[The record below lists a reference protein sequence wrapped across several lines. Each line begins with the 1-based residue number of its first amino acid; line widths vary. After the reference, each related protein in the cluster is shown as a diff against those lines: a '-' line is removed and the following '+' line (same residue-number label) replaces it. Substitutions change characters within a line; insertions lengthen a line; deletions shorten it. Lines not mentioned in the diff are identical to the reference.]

1 MNADSYSLY
10 IPTIN
15 KKYSI
20 ETIIKTFWNFLLGQ
34 IDRVDFVPIMKKYN
48 EELVEDNKFQQA
60 FIYIRPSTKW
70 SSFLTEA
77 MDETGSF
84 RFYPHQERRSN
95 YQVFPAQPLPGS
107 MLQGKYSEYW
117 LLLKNKNP
125 VPYATTTL
133 NIHQLVHNNS
143 LLETKVVEMEQ
154 EISNLK
160 EEIARLKEDNMERS
174 TSCSTTEE
182 ENNCVVSPFENISRM
197 MDERAGLVNDDTT
210 DYDEYLSK
218 IDDYDREREEEEK
231 SLVYDDNGEMT
242 PRGRKPM
249 PLTFNCLLSKE

>member
-1 MNADSYSLY
+1 MSANYSLY

-15 KKYSI
+15 KKYTV
-20 ETIIKTFWNFLLGQ
+20 EVIINTFWKLFIGNV
-34 IDRVDFVPIMKKYN
+34 DRIDFVPIMKTRN
-48 EELVEDNKFQQA
+48 DEEVEDPNFRQA
-60 FIYIRPSTKW
+60 FIYVRPGTNWGTFVTDSIEKN
-70 SSFLTEA
+70 SSYRLFPNQ
-77 MDETGSF
+77 ETHS
-84 RFYPHQERRSN
+84 
-95 YQVFPAQPLPGS
+95 
-107 MLQGKYSEYW
+107 SEYW

-133 NIHQLVHNNS
+133 NVHQLVHNNS

-160 EEIARLKEDNMERS
+160 EEIARLKKDNS
-174 TSCSTTEE
+174 HSSTTEE
-182 ENNCVVSPFENISRM
+182 EADCFVHPFENISRM

-249 PLTFNCLLSKE
+249 PLIFNCLLSNE

>member
-1 MNADSYSLY
+1 
-10 IPTIN
+10 
-15 KKYSI
+15 
-20 ETIIKTFWNFLLGQ
+20 
-34 IDRVDFVPIMKKYN
+34 MKNHN

-60 FIYIRPSTKW
+60 FIYIRPGTKW
-70 SSFLTEA
+70 SSFLTETI
-77 MDETGSF
+77 DGTGSF

-160 EEIARLKEDNMERS
+160 EEIARLKKDNS
-174 TSCSTTEE
+174 QSSTTEE
-182 ENNCVVSPFENISRM
+182 EADCFVHPFENISRM

-249 PLTFNCLLSKE
+249 PLIFNCLLSNE